1 MDLAIRKIFDHI
13 VVIAQNAFP
22 SLSKL
27 TQEIQA
33 RKVLILEIYSIRCLK
48 PLNQL
53 LTIEMS
59 MEQGISMPA
68 GFDLLLYSVVTWMVD
83 TGASHHTSSYKEG
96 CIVIKTDKG
105 HIETVGIS
113 CLAVQSM
120 HAMGNLGTLFD
131 KYGRLGFKT
140 TMKYMACNKNY
151 FSCAVLPN

>member
-27 TQEIQA
+27 TQEIQT

-83 TGASHHTSSYKEG
+83 TGASNHTSSYKEG
-96 CIVIKTDKG
+96 CIMIKTD
-105 HIETVGIS
+105 
-113 CLAVQSM
+113 
-120 HAMGNLGTLFD
+120 
-131 KYGRLGFKT
+131 
-140 TMKYMACNKNY
+140 
-151 FSCAVLPN
+151 